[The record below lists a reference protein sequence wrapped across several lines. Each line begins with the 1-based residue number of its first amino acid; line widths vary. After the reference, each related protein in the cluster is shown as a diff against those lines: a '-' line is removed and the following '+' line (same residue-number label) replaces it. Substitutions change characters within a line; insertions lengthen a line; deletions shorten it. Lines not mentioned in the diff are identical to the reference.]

1 MAHWQEQSSSIASA
15 LGKLSVFR
23 LSGGALLN
31 SRAVSSFFCGII
43 TKQYYLYW
51 TSESIFNRILVVAQ
65 FSIVICQTVLN
76 WLLAWTVFI
85 HVYEIGDV
93 LKAKTW
99 QAPVA
104 SVCQCIL
111 IIIANTFLA
120 FRIYNLTGSSLKTG
134 LVFGFSLLAFITGVI
149 VNVIGFSLGSNLEVS
164 GPSQRATS
172 VVWHSLQ
179 AIAEFLIMYFLSQAL
194 LSSRS
199 GIEGQTESRTFCNA
213 LGRYGVID
221 ILSSARVTI
230 YSVFDA
236 TSGSIYTHRLRRRI
250 AQTQR
255 SPDQGVQFQTNSHLS
270 TSREQDSSE
279 TAQGRDAIPLVHLA
293 SV

>member
-1 MAHWQEQSSSIASA
+1 MSSSIASA
-15 LGKLSVFR
+15 LGFLF
-23 LSGGALLN
+23 LAILF
-31 SRAVSSFFCGII
+31 SSFFCGII

-51 TSESIFNRILVVAQ
+51 TSGYKDSIYVRILVVAQ
-65 FSIVICQTVLN
+65 FSIVVCQTVLN
-76 WLLAWTVFI
+76 WLLAWTVFV

-149 VNVIGFSLGSNLEVS
+149 ANVIGFSLGSNLEVS

-199 GIEGQTESRTFCNA
+199 GIEGSDRVVHHLVRNVIQVGLFAMLWAVMGLSTFF
-213 LGRYGVID
+213 L
-221 ILSSARVTI
+221 LPRVTI

-236 TSGSIYTHRLRRRI
+236 TSGSIYTHV
-250 AQTQR
+250 
-255 SPDQGVQFQTNSHLS
+255 SSFLS
-270 TSREQDSSE
+270 
-279 TAQGRDAIPLVHLA
+279 
-293 SV
+293 